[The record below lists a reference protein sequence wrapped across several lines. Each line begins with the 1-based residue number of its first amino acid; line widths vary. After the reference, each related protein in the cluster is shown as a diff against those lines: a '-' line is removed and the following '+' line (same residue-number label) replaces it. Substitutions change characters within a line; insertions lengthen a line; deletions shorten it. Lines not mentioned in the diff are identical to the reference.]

1 MRYCSDCGQEVEPA
15 DDYCFACG
23 AALDTAVAGR
33 VHSLTTVWVAGVLAF
48 FGLLEATMLLFFTD
62 SFLTQA
68 EQFDVGGDLS
78 PTILL
83 VYGALRLV
91 FSLAVVAL
99 CYYYYSLEY
108 VERRFFWALVGFGV
122 AGFFLAG
129 SLSFL
134 ILGILGLYGVF
145 ILMR

>member
-1 MRYCSDCGQEVEPA
+1 MRYCSECGQEVEPA

-33 VHSLTTVWVAGVLAF
+33 VHSLTTVWVAGALAF

-62 SFLTQA
+62 AFLTQA
-68 EQFDVGGDLS
+68 EQFDLGGDLS
-78 PTILL
+78 TGILL
-83 VYGALRLV
+83 VYGAIRLV
-91 FSLAVVAL
+91 LGLAVVAL

-108 VERRFFWALVGFGV
+108 VEKRFFWVLVGFGAV
-122 AGFFLAG
+122 GFFLAG

-134 ILGILGLYGVF
+134 ILLLLGLYGIFGV
-145 ILMR
+145 MR